1 MAYTQNTMPTA
12 QDVIARGRAYL
23 ASQAAAAARAKY
35 GNAAG
40 AAVDFLLSPSS
51 SAPAPSAA
59 RVVGPTRL
67 ASYLDK
73 RYERKC
79 GVEVKQNQVAAAS
92 TAVTTTLASYLNPYM
107 GIAQGLTDVTRSGS
121 SIEVKSLQL
130 NLNFFA
136 GAGSTTATMVR
147 LIVVKQS
154 IMQNA
159 ALAAAVILES
169 PGSIQ
174 SPYAL
179 DKSRSFTVIK
189 DKTFVLG
196 GLTQGLPS
204 AIKQI
209 KWTYRPKRCHQ
220 IKWTQ
225 ADSTGVIGN
234 AIEGNIGVFLMYQGA
249 TAPSFDYYFRANY
262 IDV

>member
-1 MAYTQNTMPTA
+1 MPTLQEA
-12 QDVIARGRAYL
+12 LASGRAAL
-23 ASQAAAAARAKY
+23 LKQASSAVRTRY
-35 GNAAG
+35 GNVAG
-40 AAVDFLLSPSS
+40 AAVDYLLSPSGPGAGPS
-51 SAPAPSAA
+51 PAK
-59 RVVGPTRL
+59 VVGKTRL

-79 GVEVKQNQVAAAS
+79 GVEVKQNQAAALA

-136 GAGSTTATMVR
+136 GGASSTPTMVR
-147 LIVVKQS
+147 MIVVKQS

-159 ALAAAVILES
+159 VLAASVILES
-169 PGSIQ
+169 PGTIN

-179 DKSRSFTVIK
+179 DKSRSFTILK

-225 ADSTGVIGN
+225 ADTTGVVGN

-262 IDV
+262 VDV